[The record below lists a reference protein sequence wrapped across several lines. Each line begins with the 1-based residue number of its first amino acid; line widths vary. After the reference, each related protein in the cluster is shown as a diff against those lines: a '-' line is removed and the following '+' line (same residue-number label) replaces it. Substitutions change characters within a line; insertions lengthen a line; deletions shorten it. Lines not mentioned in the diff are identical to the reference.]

1 MSSSAY
7 KKEWLIIALS
17 KELQIREDILTN
29 AFNKWM
35 VEYSKDNPQFI
46 EEIKDAEIQGPT
58 EDTSSSDRE
67 GSRVH
72 LPRTEIKPDYPSRK
86 VEQSGTDKPSKIHSR
101 LKIKDR

>member
-1 MSSSAY
+1 MSSSSY

-46 EEIKDAEIQGPT
+46 EEIDHAKIQGPS
-58 EDTSSSDRE
+58 EDTSTEDRE
-67 GSRVH
+67 GSRVS
-72 LPRTEIKPDYPSRK
+72 LPRVELKPGYPSR
-86 VEQSGTDKPSKIHSR
+86 EDRGSGSDKPRKIYSRIKSK
-101 LKIKDR
+101 D

>member
-35 VEYSKDNPQFI
+35 VEYSKENPQFI
-46 EEIKDAEIQGPT
+46 EEIKDATPERPP
-58 EDTSSSDRE
+58 ENTSTDNRE
-67 GSRVH
+67 GSRIS
-72 LPRTEIKPDYPSRK
+72 LPRVEIKPGYPSRE
-86 VEQSGTDKPSKIHSR
+86 VREPGTDKPSKIRSR
-101 LKIKDR
+101 LKIKD

>member
-1 MSSSAY
+1 MSSNAY

-46 EEIKDAEIQGPT
+46 EEIKDATPERPS
-58 EDTSSSDRE
+58 EDTSASDRE
-67 GSRVH
+67 GSRVS
-72 LPRTEIKPDYPSRK
+72 LPRVEIKPGYPSR
-86 VEQSGTDKPSKIHSR
+86 EDRGSGSDKPRKIHSR
-101 LKIKDR
+101 LKIKD